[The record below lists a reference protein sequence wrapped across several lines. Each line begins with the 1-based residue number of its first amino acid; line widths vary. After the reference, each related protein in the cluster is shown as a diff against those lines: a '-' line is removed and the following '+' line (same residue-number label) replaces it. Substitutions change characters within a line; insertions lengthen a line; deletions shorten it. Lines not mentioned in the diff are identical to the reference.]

1 MGEWQKIMGKMKFLT
16 IAAAMFA
23 VCATLT
29 SCWSDDDNPLPS
41 VNVKFA
47 ADKYQIYAF
56 SNEAVNFTIDVPATT
71 DKSADGKYASF
82 TDIDLSNTTVKVTA
96 TLLDGDGFITK
107 TQTAIVKFSDKNTAA
122 AIAFDFAKVSTDSK
136 SQEEIAASTDPVV
149 VTSNLSDIYAELILA
164 GGTTVADGTNDPFSI
179 TAFWGAPTII
189 TNDGVKNGESLGDVP
204 VIVLS
209 CTPTGKLSTAATMKV
224 NVGTELAGETL
235 PLENKTTGEKVTG
248 TVQNDGNVEF
258 KVDKLGDWVLVF
270 APAASKVDKGSV
282 VLATIKDMP
291 VTKGINTFGYKKNVG
306 VDYSSNGLIALFI
319 KKMFGETAFKE
330 DVTRSFEADRDG
342 TINIGVSQNYF
353 DYTYKFGS
361 KSFAFRVWGNDFIS
375 LSDIDHS
382 GGAGK

>member
-1 MGEWQKIMGKMKFLT
+1 MRKMKFLSVV
-16 IAAAMFA
+16 AAMLA
-23 VCATLT
+23 VSAFVT
-29 SCWSDDDNPLPS
+29 SCKTNDDNPLPIP
-41 VNVKFA
+41 VNVKIA

-71 DKSADGKYASF
+71 DKSADGMYASF

-122 AIAFDFAKVSTDSK
+122 AIAFDFAKLSTDSK
-136 SQEEIAASTDPVV
+136 SQEEIAASTNPIV

-179 TAFWGAPTII
+179 TAYWGAPTII
-189 TNDGVKNGESLGDVP
+189 TADGVKTGESLGDVP

-209 CTPTGKLSTAATMKV
+209 CTPTGNLSTAATIKV
-224 NVGTELAGETL
+224 NVGIELAGETMTL
-235 PLENKTTGEKVTG
+235 GNQTTGEKVTG
-248 TVQNDGNVEF
+248 TVQDDGNVEF
-258 KVDKLGDWVLVF
+258 QVDKLGDWILVF
-270 APAASKVDKGSV
+270 APVASKVDKGSV

-291 VTKGINTFGYKKNVG
+291 VTKGTNTFGFTKNVG
-306 VDYSSNGLIALFI
+306 VDFSSNGLIALFI

-361 KSFAFRVWGNDFIS
+361 KSFGFRVWGNVFTS

-382 GGAGK
+382 GGGAQ